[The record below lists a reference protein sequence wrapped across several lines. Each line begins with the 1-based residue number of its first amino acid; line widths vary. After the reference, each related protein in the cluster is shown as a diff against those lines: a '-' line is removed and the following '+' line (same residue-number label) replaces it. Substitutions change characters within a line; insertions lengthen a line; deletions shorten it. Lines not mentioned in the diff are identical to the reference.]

1 VNHHHRKILHAF
13 FAHPV
18 STNIDFKDVE
28 HVMTMLGAEV
38 DAKNGN
44 RIDVTLNGQTT
55 AFHRN
60 HHTLPK
66 SEVLQIR
73 KFLESCGISPEAY
86 PV

>member
-1 VNHHHRKILHAF
+1 MNHHHRKVLHSF

-28 HVMTMLGAEV
+28 HVMGVLGAEV
-38 DAKNGN
+38 DTKNGN
-44 RIDVTLNGQTT
+44 KIEVSLNGKKA

-60 HHTLPK
+60 HHSLPK
-66 SEVLQIR
+66 EEVLQIR
-73 KFLESCGISPEAY
+73 KFLENCGITPEAY